1 MSPGIYELLVTEA
14 LRARVKNV
22 DSALRPTRP
31 LHTAEAADRIALHLS
46 REIER
51 SLEALPDKDRVKV
64 GIEIAR
70 QLIQRLS
77 ELAETDTSAAP
88 VEPGEVLHAL
98 LEKQPDGTPRTITEP
113 LIPLLDTTLLTN
125 APGDPVLITQLDAEI
140 DSATDGIDVV
150 MAFVR
155 RSGINPLLSS
165 LRRHCERGRRLRL
178 LTTIYTGSTE
188 RAALDQLRN
197 LGAEIS
203 VSYDVT
209 STRLHAKA
217 WIFHRR
223 SGFSTAYVGSS
234 NLTHSAQHTG
244 LEWNVRVSSARNPD
258 VVAKFEAMFE
268 SYWQGGDFI
277 PYDPDQFDME
287 TRRATHTDKGPHV
300 VLSPIELRLE
310 PFQERLLEQISVS
323 RTKGHHR
330 NLLVAATG
338 TGKTVMAAVD
348 YAWLREDLP
357 RARLL
362 FVAHRN
368 EILDQSL
375 ATFRHALR
383 EASFGEKWI

>member
-1 MSPGIYELLVTEA
+1 
-14 LRARVKNV
+14 
-22 DSALRPTRP
+22 
-31 LHTAEAADRIALHLS
+31 
-46 REIER
+46 
-51 SLEALPDKDRVKV
+51 RVKV

-88 VEPGEVLHAL
+88 VEPGEVLHAI

-165 LRRHCERGRRLRL
+165 LRRHCDLGRRLRL

-277 PYDPDQFDME
+277 PYD
-287 TRRATHTDKGPHV
+287 
-300 VLSPIELRLE
+300 
-310 PFQERLLEQISVS
+310 
-323 RTKGHHR
+323 
-330 NLLVAATG
+330 
-338 TGKTVMAAVD
+338 
-348 YAWLREDLP
+348 
-357 RARLL
+357 
-362 FVAHRN
+362 
-368 EILDQSL
+368 
-375 ATFRHALR
+375 
-383 EASFGEKWI
+383 

>member
-1 MSPGIYELLVTEA
+1 
-14 LRARVKNV
+14 
-22 DSALRPTRP
+22 
-31 LHTAEAADRIALHLS
+31 
-46 REIER
+46 
-51 SLEALPDKDRVKV
+51 RVKV

-277 PYDPDQFDME
+277 PYD
-287 TRRATHTDKGPHV
+287 
-300 VLSPIELRLE
+300 
-310 PFQERLLEQISVS
+310 
-323 RTKGHHR
+323 
-330 NLLVAATG
+330 
-338 TGKTVMAAVD
+338 
-348 YAWLREDLP
+348 
-357 RARLL
+357 
-362 FVAHRN
+362 
-368 EILDQSL
+368 
-375 ATFRHALR
+375 
-383 EASFGEKWI
+383 